1 VVWDHAAF
9 HMGKLVGEVGLR
21 RVYQPPYS
29 FELHPAERMLEEV
42 RRWVEGRRYDGI
54 EVKQA
59 AVEGCCEDWRPSE
72 RADRSWGGTISD
84 KL

>member
-1 VVWDHAAF
+1 
-9 HMGKLVGEVGLR
+9 MGKLVGEVGLR

-72 RADRSWGGTISD
+72 RADRSWGGTISV

>member
-1 VVWDHAAF
+1 
-9 HMGKLVGEVGLR
+9 
-21 RVYQPPYS
+21 
-29 FELHPAERMLEEV
+29 
-42 RRWVEGRRYDGI
+42 VEGRRYDGI

-72 RADRSWGGTISD
+72 RSHHSWGGTISV